1 MSISNVQID
10 NLLEEL
16 LKLHPKKIDLSLD
29 RIKILLNKLGNPQN
43 KLENVISIVGT
54 NSKASMAY
62 SLQSIL
68 KQNGYKCN
76 LYTSPHLTSYTERFI
91 YNDKEINEENLIE
104 LIEDVEKV
112 LGNDNAT
119 VFEILTCA
127 FIKNAENFKDNINI
141 IESGLFHQYDS
152 TNVFKENLSTLL
164 GVIHNDHF
172 QWLQNKSIE
181 GVIYE
186 KTNKLLDSNIFVNKQ
201 VNEDI
206 RKKIEKSLENNKS
219 KKYFFGKNFNI
230 SRSENSFIQ
239 YQDEFGEL
247 ILPQPN
253 ILGEH
258 QLYNISTSIAA
269 SRKIFKVKDE
279 SIKKGVQDIKL
290 KGRLQEIKSG
300 KLKKL
305 IGNNRLIIDG
315 GHNISASFS
324 ISKWAK
330 TQNEEVNLIIGMM
343 KDKEHYEFVKSF
355 ETVVKSITLIDIPNN
370 EGGIFKEDLKNKL
383 NGIKIKF
390 HLSDGI
396 EESIK
401 SFSAQD
407 KTIILCVGS
416 LYLCGEIL
424 KLN

>member
-1 MSISNVQID
+1 MKLQ
-10 NLLEEL
+10 NLLSRLEKHHKK
-16 LKLHPKKIDLSLD
+16 KLDLSLG
-29 RIKILLNKLGNPQN
+29 RTFNLLKKLGNPQN

-206 RKKIEKSLENNKS
+206 RRKIEKSLENNKS

-343 KDKEHYEFVKSF
+343 KDKEHYEFIKSF

-370 EGGIFKEDLKNKL
+370 EGAIFKEDLKNKL

-390 HLSDGI
+390 HLSDSI

>member
-1 MSISNVQID
+1 MKLQ
-10 NLLEEL
+10 NLLSRLEKHHKK
-16 LKLHPKKIDLSLD
+16 KLDLSLG
-29 RIKILLNKLGNPQN
+29 RTFNLLNKLGNPQN

-91 YNDKEINEENLIE
+91 YNDKEIIEENLIE

-112 LGNDNAT
+112 LGKDNAT

-206 RKKIEKSLENNKS
+206 RRKIEKSLENNKS

-230 SRSENSFIQ
+230 SKSENSFIQ

-370 EGGIFKEDLKNKL
+370 EGAIFKEDLKNKL

-390 HLSDGI
+390 HLSDSI

-401 SFSAQD
+401 SFSAQE
-407 KTIILCVGS
+407 KSIILCVGS

>member
-1 MSISNVQID
+1 MKLQ
-10 NLLEEL
+10 NLLLRLEKHHKK
-16 LKLHPKKIDLSLD
+16 KLDLSLG
-29 RIKILLNKLGNPQN
+29 RTFNLLKKLGNPQD

-68 KQNGYKCN
+68 GQNGYKCN

-91 YNDKEINEENLIE
+91 YNDDEINEENLIE

-152 TNVFKENLSTLL
+152 TNVFKENLLTLL

-186 KTNKLLDSNIFVNKQ
+186 KTNKLLDSNIFINKQ
-201 VNEDI
+201 VSEDI

-230 SRSENSFIQ
+230 SKSENSFIQ

-258 QLYNISTSIAA
+258 QLYNISTTIAA

-279 SIKKGVQDIKL
+279 SIKNGIQKIKL

-300 KLKKL
+300 KLKNL
-305 IGNNRLIIDG
+305 AGNNRLIIDG
-315 GHNISASFS
+315 GHNVSASFS
-324 ISKWAK
+324 ISNWAK
-330 TQNEEVNLIIGMM
+330 TQNEEVNLVIGMM
-343 KDKEHYEFVKSF
+343 KDKDHYEFVKAF

-370 EGGIFKEDLKNKL
+370 EGAIFKEDLKNKL

-390 HLSDGI
+390 NISDGI

-401 SFSAQD
+401 SFSAQE
-407 KTIILCVGS
+407 KSIILCVGS

>member
-1 MSISNVQID
+1 MKLQ
-10 NLLEEL
+10 NLLSRLEKHHKK
-16 LKLHPKKIDLSLD
+16 KLDLSLG
-29 RIKILLNKLGNPQN
+29 RTFNLLKKLGNPQN

-91 YNDKEINEENLIE
+91 YNDKEIIEENLIE

-206 RKKIEKSLENNKS
+206 RRKIEKSLENNKS

-230 SRSENSFIQ
+230 SKSENSFIQ

-370 EGGIFKEDLKNKL
+370 EGAIFKEDLKNKL

-390 HLSDGI
+390 HLSDSI

>member
-1 MSISNVQID
+1 MKLQ
-10 NLLEEL
+10 NLLSRLEKHHKK
-16 LKLHPKKIDLSLD
+16 KLDLSLG
-29 RIKILLNKLGNPQN
+29 RTFNLLNKLGNPQN

-112 LGNDNAT
+112 LGKDNAT

-206 RKKIEKSLENNKS
+206 RRKIEKSLENNKS

-279 SIKKGVQDIKL
+279 SIKKGVQEIKL

-305 IGNNRLIIDG
+305 AGNNRLIIDG

-324 ISKWAK
+324 ISNWAK

-370 EGGIFKEDLKNKL
+370 EGAIFKEDLKNKL

-390 HLSDGI
+390 HLSDSI

>member
-1 MSISNVQID
+1 MKLQ
-10 NLLEEL
+10 NLLS
-16 LKLHPKKIDLSLD
+16 KLEKHHKKKLDLSLG
-29 RIKILLNKLGNPQN
+29 RTFNLLKKLGNPQN

-68 KQNGYKCN
+68 RQNGYKCN

-112 LGNDNAT
+112 LGDDNAT

-127 FIKNAENFKDNINI
+127 FIKKAENFKDNINI

-230 SRSENSFIQ
+230 SKSENSFIQ

-290 KGRLQEIKSG
+290 KGRL
-300 KLKKL
+300 
-305 IGNNRLIIDG
+305 
-315 GHNISASFS
+315 
-324 ISKWAK
+324 
-330 TQNEEVNLIIGMM
+330 
-343 KDKEHYEFVKSF
+343 
-355 ETVVKSITLIDIPNN
+355 
-370 EGGIFKEDLKNKL
+370 
-383 NGIKIKF
+383 
-390 HLSDGI
+390 
-396 EESIK
+396 
-401 SFSAQD
+401 
-407 KTIILCVGS
+407 
-416 LYLCGEIL
+416 
-424 KLN
+424 

>member
-1 MSISNVQID
+1 MKLQ
-10 NLLEEL
+10 NLLSRLEKHHKK
-16 LKLHPKKIDLSLD
+16 KLDLSLG
-29 RIKILLNKLGNPQN
+29 RTFNLLNKLGNPQN

-112 LGNDNAT
+112 LGKDNAT

-186 KTNKLLDSNIFVNKQ
+186 KTNKLLNSNIFVNKQ

-206 RKKIEKSLENNKS
+206 RRKIEKSLENNKS

-343 KDKEHYEFVKSF
+343 KDKEHYEFIKSF

-370 EGGIFKEDLKNKL
+370 EGAIFKEDLKNKL

-390 HLSDGI
+390 HLSDSI

>member
-1 MSISNVQID
+1 MKLQ
-10 NLLEEL
+10 NLLSRLEKHHKK
-16 LKLHPKKIDLSLD
+16 KLDLSLG
-29 RIKILLNKLGNPQN
+29 RTFNLLKKLGNPQN

-206 RKKIEKSLENNKS
+206 RRKIEKSLENNKS

-230 SRSENSFIQ
+230 SKSENSFIQ

-343 KDKEHYEFVKSF
+343 KDKEHYEFVKAF

-370 EGGIFKEDLKNKL
+370 EGAIFKEDLKNKL

-390 HLSDGI
+390 HLSDSI

-401 SFSAQD
+401 SFSAQE
-407 KTIILCVGS
+407 KSIILCVGS

>member
-1 MSISNVQID
+1 MKLQ
-10 NLLEEL
+10 NLLSRLEKHHKK
-16 LKLHPKKIDLSLD
+16 KLDLSLG
-29 RIKILLNKLGNPQN
+29 RTFNLLKKLGNPQN

-68 KQNGYKCN
+68 NQNGYKCN

-112 LGNDNAT
+112 LGKDNAT

-206 RKKIEKSLENNKS
+206 RRKIEKSLENNKS

-230 SRSENSFIQ
+230 SKSENSFIQ

-279 SIKKGVQDIKL
+279 SIKNGVQDIKL

-343 KDKEHYEFVKSF
+343 KDKEHYEFVKAF
-355 ETVVKSITLIDIPNN
+355 ETVVNSITLIDIPNN
-370 EGGIFKEDLKNKL
+370 EGAIFKEDLKNKL

-390 HLSDGI
+390 HLSDSI

-401 SFSAQD
+401 SFSAQE
-407 KTIILCVGS
+407 KSIILCVGS

>member
-1 MSISNVQID
+1 MKLQ
-10 NLLEEL
+10 NLLSRLEKHHKK
-16 LKLHPKKIDLSLD
+16 KLDLSLG
-29 RIKILLNKLGNPQN
+29 RTFNLLKKLGNPQN

-68 KQNGYKCN
+68 KQNSYKCN

-206 RKKIEKSLENNKS
+206 RRKIEKSLENNKS

-230 SRSENSFIQ
+230 SKSENSFIQ

-279 SIKKGVQDIKL
+279 SIKKGIQDIKL

-305 IGNNRLIIDG
+305 VGNNRLIIDG

-370 EGGIFKEDLKNKL
+370 EGAIFKEDLKNKL

-390 HLSDGI
+390 HLSDSI

-401 SFSAQD
+401 SFSAQE
-407 KTIILCVGS
+407 KSIILCVGS

>member
-1 MSISNVQID
+1 MKLQ
-10 NLLEEL
+10 NLLSRLEKHHKK
-16 LKLHPKKIDLSLD
+16 KLDLSLG
-29 RIKILLNKLGNPQN
+29 RTFNLLKKLGNPQN

-112 LGNDNAT
+112 LGKDNAT

-206 RKKIEKSLENNKS
+206 RRKIEKSLENNKS

-230 SRSENSFIQ
+230 SKSENSFIQ

-279 SIKKGVQDIKL
+279 SIKKGVQEIKL

-305 IGNNRLIIDG
+305 AGNNRLIIDG

-370 EGGIFKEDLKNKL
+370 EGAIFKEDLKNKL

-390 HLSDGI
+390 HLSDSI

>member
-1 MSISNVQID
+1 MKLQ
-10 NLLEEL
+10 NLLSRLEKHHKK
-16 LKLHPKKIDLSLD
+16 KLDLSLG
-29 RIKILLNKLGNPQN
+29 RTFNLLKKLGNPQN

-206 RKKIEKSLENNKS
+206 RRKIEKSLENNKS

-343 KDKEHYEFVKSF
+343 KDKEHYEFVKAF
-355 ETVVKSITLIDIPNN
+355 ETVVNSITLIDIPNN
-370 EGGIFKEDLKNKL
+370 EGAIFKEDLKNKL

-390 HLSDGI
+390 HLSDSI

-401 SFSAQD
+401 SFSAQE
-407 KTIILCVGS
+407 KSIILCVGS

>member
-1 MSISNVQID
+1 MKLQ
-10 NLLEEL
+10 NLLSRLEKHHKK
-16 LKLHPKKIDLSLD
+16 KLDLSLG
-29 RIKILLNKLGNPQN
+29 RTFNLLKKLGNPQN

-206 RKKIEKSLENNKS
+206 RRKIEKSLENNKS

-390 HLSDGI
+390 HLSDSI

>member
-1 MSISNVQID
+1 MKLQ
-10 NLLEEL
+10 NLLSRLEKHHKK
-16 LKLHPKKIDLSLD
+16 KLDLSLG
-29 RIKILLNKLGNPQN
+29 RTFNLLNKLGNPQN

-206 RKKIEKSLENNKS
+206 RRKIEKSLENNKS

-230 SRSENSFIQ
+230 SKSENSFIQ

-279 SIKKGVQDIKL
+279 SIKKGIQDIKL

-355 ETVVKSITLIDIPNN
+355 ETVVKSITLIDIPNS
-370 EGGIFKEDLKNKL
+370 EGAIFKEDLKNKL

-390 HLSDGI
+390 YLSDSI

>member
-1 MSISNVQID
+1 MKLQ
-10 NLLEEL
+10 NLLSRLEKHHKK
-16 LKLHPKKIDLSLD
+16 KLDLSLG
-29 RIKILLNKLGNPQN
+29 RTFNLLKKLGNPQN

-68 KQNGYKCN
+68 RQNGYKCN

-230 SRSENSFIQ
+230 SKSENSFIQ

-279 SIKKGVQDIKL
+279 SIKKGVQNIKL

-305 IGNNRLIIDG
+305 AGNNRLIIDG

-324 ISKWAK
+324 ISNWAK

-343 KDKEHYEFVKSF
+343 KDKEHYEFVKAF

-370 EGGIFKEDLKNKL
+370 EGAIFKEDLKNKL
-383 NGIKIKF
+383 SGIKIKF
-390 HLSDGI
+390 HLSDSI

-401 SFSAQD
+401 SFSAQE
-407 KTIILCVGS
+407 KSIILCVGS